1 VRRWPAPQRGSDG
14 GVGWGRFSRRVASVF
29 KVDEKRM
36 CFTWTD
42 DEGDRVVVAAGDPS
56 VARLEWEEAHRAVA
70 ERGLKALT
78 LTVHATRADALTAA
92 PRAAPGPAAA
102 EKPAETAEGPLRL
115 GPRPGKLVA
124 LDLGVPL
131 REARELVRRANH
143 GDAIARRVVA
153 PSAARWARMAR
164 DGSSAV
170 LLRDDLFRAAHAAR
184 LQGEVADPKARAA
197 AAAAARAGPAP
208 AVAAARPP
216 PPPPPPAAAAPD
228 LEELR
233 AFGHAVAPEV
243 KHWGVACDVSNM
255 CPIVGTRWHLVGE
268 DYDLCDAEYGKLPDD
283 RKRRFVAI
291 RDPAEAADIVAAAHA
306 DARVRAPAPPPPPP
320 AYDAAAA
327 DPAALA
333 AAADAALREAI
344 ARSLEDVTA
353 DVSLE
358 AKAPLEAPAAA
369 DPRVL
374 ESFPSLASP
383 DDPLF
388 ESDDENELVLVSTA
402 PRTLP
407 ADAADDGDEL
417 ALKQALAASLE
428 DK

>member
-1 VRRWPAPQRGSDG
+1 MRRWPAPQRGSDG

-102 EKPAETAEGPLRL
+102 EKPADAAEGPLRL

-170 LLRDDLFRAAHAAR
+170 LLRDDLF
-184 LQGEVADPKARAA
+184 LQVGD
-197 AAAAARAGPAP
+197 
-208 AVAAARPP
+208 AVAEVV
-216 PPPPPPAAAAPD
+216 
-228 LEELR
+228 LFVTL
-233 AFGHAVAPEV
+233 GHQR
-243 KHWGVACDVSNM
+243 GRQRC
-255 CPIVGTRWHLVGE
+255 RQ
-268 DYDLCDAEYGKLPDD
+268 
-283 RKRRFVAI
+283 
-291 RDPAEAADIVAAAHA
+291 
-306 DARVRAPAPPPPPP
+306 
-320 AYDAAAA
+320 
-327 DPAALA
+327 
-333 AAADAALREAI
+333 
-344 ARSLEDVTA
+344 
-353 DVSLE
+353 
-358 AKAPLEAPAAA
+358 
-369 DPRVL
+369 PRV
-374 ESFPSLASP
+374 
-383 DDPLF
+383 
-388 ESDDENELVLVSTA
+388 VRGRV
-402 PRTLP
+402 
-407 ADAADDGDEL
+407 
-417 ALKQALAASLE
+417 
-428 DK
+428 